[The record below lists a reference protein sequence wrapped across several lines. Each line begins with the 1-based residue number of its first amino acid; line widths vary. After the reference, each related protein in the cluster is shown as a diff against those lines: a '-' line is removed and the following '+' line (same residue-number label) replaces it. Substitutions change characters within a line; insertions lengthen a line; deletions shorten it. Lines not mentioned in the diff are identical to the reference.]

1 MKIIQ
6 QYFHRVT
13 CFFASLND
21 QNSVLDIESKTQ
33 KHSLFIGRNSFGNIS
48 FQLVLNFSQKFSTTI
63 EKEIRNQPDS
73 TRGSTN
79 VSHVKWPFIF
89 TLSKDYEKTNRNT
102 NNYDNQKT

>member
-1 MKIIQ
+1 MENFLRSPLISEMINVKLLIKFKIKIIQ

-48 FQLVLNFSQKFSTTI
+48 F
-63 EKEIRNQPDS
+63 
-73 TRGSTN
+73 
-79 VSHVKWPFIF
+79 
-89 TLSKDYEKTNRNT
+89 
-102 NNYDNQKT
+102 